1 MKTMIFKRQLTGLIL
16 LATAVVLQVSHAG
29 ESKAL
34 EKKQGKDI
42 KAWTKEKHQDE
53 IKYEISFL
61 AKKLLDM
68 SGEETITV
76 NQDPIRKP
84 FLGICSEI
92 TPGGVQLTCVTPGH
106 NAKAAGLQTG
116 DMVVELN
123 GVNLVSSKMG
133 EIKEAYYHQ
142 LMNMKTG
149 QSMLF
154 KVYRGPEALE
164 IPVTVGEINHPGYI
178 MTIKRK

>member
-1 MKTMIFKRQLTGLIL
+1 MKTMNVKRQITILVLIA
-16 LATAVVLQVSHAG
+16 LATTSQHVFAG
-29 ESKAL
+29 ESKEY
-34 EKKQGKDI
+34 EKKKEKDL

-61 AKKLLDM
+61 AKKLLDI

-76 NQDPIRKP
+76 SQDPIRKP

-123 GVNLVSSKMG
+123 GVNLVSSKMD

-149 QSMLF
+149 QSMQF
-154 KVYRGPEALE
+154 KVYRGPEELE